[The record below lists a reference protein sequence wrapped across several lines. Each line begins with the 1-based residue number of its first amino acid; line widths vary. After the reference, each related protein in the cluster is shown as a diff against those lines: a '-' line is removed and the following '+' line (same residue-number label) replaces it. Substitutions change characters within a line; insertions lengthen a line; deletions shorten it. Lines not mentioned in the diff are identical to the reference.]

1 MTVLPDAVTLDSA
14 DHAPV
19 RSRAVFFLVRLKVKA
34 TSLAVIGVPSLH
46 LTPERI
52 VNVSDLLPAPHLNE
66 EASIGVVLP
75 CCSGFT

>member
-1 MTVLPDAVTLDSA
+1 
-14 DHAPV
+14 
-19 RSRAVFFLVRLKVKA
+19 
-34 TSLAVIGVPSLH
+34 LAVIGVPSLH

-52 VNVSDLLPAPHLNE
+52 VNVSVLLPLLHWNE